1 MKKNYK
7 KILITCFGLPNNSSE
22 QSNNDP
28 LLFANFLHKN
38 NFKVELLCISNLV
51 SYTTNQKN
59 SQIYKKLNKNYKTT
73 IVKIKNNKLNNFLQK
88 LKIIFLKNKFN
99 YNLVDDD
106 FKNIRKKIDEIN
118 PDLILNFSEI
128 TLVALYN
135 LNYKVINYVFL
146 DREKI
151 EKIKIKQF
159 FKNLNFDNIF
169 KILNS
174 LLYLFVYK
182 KIRNKIYSFPKVDIY
197 PGDDPPKFIKK
208 KNLIISSP
216 LVNNNFVTKNN
227 KRKVTKNIQIL
238 MMGNNKSTFVID
250 GLFNF
255 SENLID
261 IFDTLQTKNKIKINI
276 IGKFLPPKKVLK
288 QINFKWIKFLGWV
301 KNIDKFYEKSYFL
314 LAPNRIGIGVRT
326 KILDAMRHGLPVLT
340 YYSSDFKNS
349 GFINNKNILMAK
361 DNNEMKKNIKK
372 IINDNIFAH
381 TISKNSKLLFKKRYN
396 NNNNIKKTLNKV
408 FKIL

>member
-28 LLFANFLHKN
+28 LLFANFLNKD
-38 NFKVELLCISNLV
+38 NFKVEFLCVSNLV

-59 SQIYKKLNKNYKTT
+59 SQIYKKLNKKYKNN
-73 IVKIKNNKLNNFLQK
+73 IIKIKNNKLNNFLQK
-88 LKIIFLKNKFN
+88 LKVIFLRDKFN

-106 FKNIRKKIDEIN
+106 FENIRKKINEIN

-128 TLVALYN
+128 TLVALYK

-159 FKNLNFDNIF
+159 IRDLNFENFF
-169 KILNS
+169 KIINS
-174 LLYLFVYK
+174 LLYLITYRKV
-182 KIRNKIYSFPKVDIY
+182 RNKIYSFPRLNIY

-208 KNLIISSP
+208 KNLIFSTP
-216 LVNNNFVTKNN
+216 LVNNNYTQKNI
-227 KRKVTKNIQIL
+227 KRIKSKNIQIL
-238 MMGNNKSTFVID
+238 MIGNNRSTFVID
-250 GLFNF
+250 GLFDF
-255 SENLID
+255 SENLIS
-261 IFDTLQTKNKIKINI
+261 IFDNLQKKNKIRINI
-276 IGKFLPPKKVLK
+276 VGKFLPPTKILK
-288 QINFKWIKFLGWV
+288 QINFKWIKFHGWV
-301 KNIDKFYEKSYFL
+301 RDINNFYENSHFL
-314 LAPNRIGIGVRT
+314 LAPNRFSIGVRT
-326 KILDAMRHGLPVLT
+326 KILDAMKYGLPVLS
-340 YYSSDFKNS
+340 YYSSNFKNS

-361 DNNEMKKNIKK
+361 DSNEMRKNIKR
-372 IINDNIFAH
+372 IINNDILARR
-381 TISKNSKLLFKKRYN
+381 ISKNSKLLFEKRYN
-396 NNNNIKKTLNKV
+396 NENNIKKTLNKV